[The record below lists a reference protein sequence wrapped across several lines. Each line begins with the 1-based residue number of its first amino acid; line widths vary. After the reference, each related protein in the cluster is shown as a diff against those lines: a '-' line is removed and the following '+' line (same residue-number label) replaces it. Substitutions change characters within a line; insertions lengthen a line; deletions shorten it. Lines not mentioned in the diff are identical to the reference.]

1 MVPDTVWY
9 VRSGVCDDSQ
19 SFIVCVVMLVILCVC
34 VCVLCMCVCARMC
47 VCVCVCAC
55 VCVCVRVVRYGA
67 FAFTMACLLA
77 AYPQHLAGMGR
88 FSVTLFVRNNLWNL
102 LTC

>member
-19 SFIVCVVMLVILCVC
+19 SFIVCVVMLVILSVCVC
-34 VCVLCMCVCARMC
+34 VCCACVCVRACVYVCVCVHVCMCVCARMC
-47 VCVCVCAC
+47 VCVCVC
-55 VCVCVRVVRYGA
+55 VRAVWYGA

-77 AYPQHLAGMGR
+77 AYPQHLGEYR
-88 FSVTLFVRNNLWNL
+88 
-102 LTC
+102 